1 MLVEKY
7 LEDYVLDMLEFCD
20 GDLGQLQK
28 ESYEMGLPIIPKD
41 VVKLLGFVLGL
52 KKPVKIL
59 EIGMAVGFSASY
71 MSGFLPKGGHIT
83 TIDRYPLM
91 IEKAK
96 ANFKRFGLE
105 DKITIL
111 EGDANDILKTLKSD
125 EYDFVFMDAAK
136 GQYINI
142 LPDVLR
148 VLKVGGVVMA
158 DDILQDGRVAMD
170 YFEIPKRQRTI
181 HKRLN
186 EFLYT
191 ITHRKDLRTSI
202 LTIGDGV
209 ALIEKTGSVKYE

>member
-7 LEDYVLDMLEFCD
+7 LEDYVINMLGYCD
-20 GDLGQLQK
+20 GELGELQK
-28 ESYEMGLPIIPKD
+28 ESYEVGLPILPKD
-41 VVKLLGFVLGL
+41 VVKLLGFVLGIS
-52 KKPVKIL
+52 KPVKIL
-59 EIGMAVGFSASY
+59 EIGMAVGFSTSY
-71 MSGFLPKGGHIT
+71 MSTFLPENGHIT

-96 ANFKRFGLE
+96 QNFKKLGVE

-111 EGDANDILKTLKSD
+111 EGDANEVLKTLDD
-125 EYDFVFMDAAK
+125 EFDFVLMDAAK

-148 VLKVGGVVMA
+148 LLKVGGIILA
-158 DDILQDGRVAMD
+158 DDILQDGRVAMGYD
-170 YFEIPKRQRTI
+170 EIPKRQRTI

-186 EFLYT
+186 DFLDN
-191 ITHRKDLRTSI
+191 ITHRDDLRTAI

-209 ALIEKTGSVKYE
+209 ALIEKLK